1 MDRQHDL
8 AEQLLQAS
16 GGDLASA
23 LDAVRQVY
31 APSDSHHHQI
41 HAITDIQPAGAPTA
55 HAATIPVPPAT
66 MAAPAL
72 VEPQKQQPSR
82 PVKPLNPEI
91 AVRVSG
97 LSKRYKIGKN
107 PVDALA
113 GVDLD
118 IHTGEFVALTG
129 SSGSGKSTLL
139 QLIGG
144 LDKPSDG
151 SIEVFGQQL
160 GKLGDGKLSTFRNQT
175 IGFIF
180 QFFYLQPFLS
190 VQTNIEVPAMF
201 AGTRRAERG
210 PRSQELAATVGLAER
225 TKHLPKELSGG
236 QMQRAAIARALLNRP
251 KLLLADEP
259 TGNLDSSN
267 ATTIFELFRRIC
279 DEQGTT
285 VVVVTHD
292 QHLASMADRS
302 VALKDGRII

>member
-1 MDRQHDL
+1 MDQRHGL

-16 GGDLASA
+16 GGDLAAA
-23 LDAVRQVY
+23 LDAVRQAY
-31 APSDSHHHQI
+31 APSDGQR
-41 HAITDIQPAGAPTA
+41 P
-55 HAATIPVPPAT
+55 
-66 MAAPAL
+66 APART
-72 VEPQKQQPSR
+72 PR
-82 PVKPLNPEI
+82 PAKPLNPEI
-91 AVRVSG
+91 AIRVSS
-97 LSKRYKIGKN
+97 LAKRYKVGKN
-107 PVDALA
+107 SVDALA
-113 GVDLD
+113 GIDMD
-118 IHTGEFVALTG
+118 IHAGEFIALTG

-144 LDKPSDG
+144 LDKPTEG

-160 GKLGDGKLSTFRNQT
+160 NKLSDGKLSTFRNQT

-201 AGTRRAERG
+201 AGTKRAQRG
-210 PRSQELAATVGLAER
+210 PRSRELAATVGLAER
-225 TKHLPKELSGG
+225 TNHLPKELSGG

-259 TGNLDSSN
+259 TGNLDSTN
-267 ATTIFELFRRIC
+267 AMAIFELFRTIC

-292 QHLASMADRS
+292 QQLASMADRS
-302 VALKDGRII
+302 VALKDGRVI